1 MQWAVTVGQLLLG
14 ALVADEFGVLS
25 LLRAAH
31 GCPYAERVADVGTGG
46 RPFAVEVVSV
56 RRGIVVLKADGVEM
70 TVDLARAESVT
81 PVPTCA
87 GMVPTP

>member
-1 MQWAVTVGQLLLG
+1 MPCIG
-14 ALVADEFGVLS
+14 AGSRS

-46 RPFAVEVVSV
+46 RPFAVEVVSA
-56 RRGIVVLKADGVEM
+56 RRGIVVLKADGVET

-87 GMVPTP
+87 GTAPTP

>member
-1 MQWAVTVGQLLLG
+1 MTNGPTGLTSVGGLTGQAASDVGQAAPQWAVTAGLLLLAALVARLG
-14 ALVADEFGVLS
+14 ALT

-56 RRGIVVLKADGVEM
+56 RRGIVVLKG
-70 TVDLARAESVT
+70 
-81 PVPTCA
+81 
-87 GMVPTP
+87 